1 MPRALDWLH
10 QESTEPADL
19 AVRVVAGI
27 GAVPIYAVWLV
38 AVAARLVAGRS
49 EVAACWVVEPAPGV
63 HPMIPLHRRLLWRQR
78 V

>member
-10 QESTEPADL
+10 QESMEPADL
-19 AVRVVAGI
+19 AVWVVVGI
-27 GAVPIYAVWLV
+27 GAPPIYAVRLA

-49 EVAACWVVEPAPGV
+49 EVAACWVAEPAPGV
-63 HPMIPLHRRLLWRQR
+63 HPMIPLHCRLLRQQR